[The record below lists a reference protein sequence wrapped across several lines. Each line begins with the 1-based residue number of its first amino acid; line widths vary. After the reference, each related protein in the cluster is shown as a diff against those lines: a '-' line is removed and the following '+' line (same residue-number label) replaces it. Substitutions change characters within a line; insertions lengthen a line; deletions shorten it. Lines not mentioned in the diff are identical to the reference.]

1 MALLAEELVE
11 EWLNRQGYFTIRG
24 IKIGVQEIDLLAVRF
39 NGEIVECRHIE
50 VQASINPVSYMT
62 GVSKKIQ
69 TRDGR
74 PPNSAKKRTSEELSE
89 CVQEWIEKKF
99 YKDSK
104 NKMRLKLVP
113 SAKWIYELVV
123 NKIKYSEE
131 MEIVRNCGI
140 GIIYLSDIISD
151 LERDKTLIEGASGT
165 DFVDLVLLKK
175 LINSREPI
183 IGHTIE

>member
-24 IKIGVQEIDLLAVRF
+24 IKIGVHEIDLLAVRF

-50 VQASINPVSYMT
+50 VQASINPVSYVT

-69 TRDGR
+69 ARDGR
-74 PPNSAKKRTSEELSE
+74 TSNSAKKRTHEELTE

-99 YKDSK
+99 HKDSK
-104 NKMRLKLVP
+104 EKIRLKLVP

-123 NKIKYSEE
+123 NKIKYFEE
-131 MEIVRNCGI
+131 MEIIQKYGI
-140 GIIYLSDIISD
+140 GVIYLSKIISD
-151 LERDKTLIEGASGT
+151 LERDKTIIEGASGS
-165 DFVDLVLLKK
+165 DFVDLVLLKN
-175 LINSREPI
+175 LI
-183 IGHTIE
+183 T